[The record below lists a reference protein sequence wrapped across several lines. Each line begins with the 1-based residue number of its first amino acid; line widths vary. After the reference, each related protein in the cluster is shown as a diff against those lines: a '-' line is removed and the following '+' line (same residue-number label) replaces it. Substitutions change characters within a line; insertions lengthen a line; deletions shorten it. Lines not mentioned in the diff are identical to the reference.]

1 MSNYSLQDNP
11 DYYLQRSTQ
20 LKQSD
25 YSVEVVDIDF
35 SKPETSIV
43 RWHWHEE
50 VEFIYVSSGQ
60 VYVTCENENILATQ
74 GDIIFINQN
83 TKHFITP
90 ADTENSRIQSLI
102 VHPMFIVGFGHL
114 DLERKYL
121 TPILHDRSLKYF
133 YVSVQDKDYDM
144 YYSNVNGALEQF
156 EAREPGF
163 ELLTKAALLQVW
175 KHIYDRVQADAKATA
190 NPKTAAQDE
199 QRVKQAILFMQEH
212 YMEALTL
219 EDIANSILV
228 SKSECCRCFKRS
240 LSMSPFE
247 YLMKYRILESTKHI
261 HHQKQESI
269 SDIASAVGFNNTSYY
284 NKIFKKYMKCTPT
297 EYRNNL
303 KKDLPTLS

>member
-11 DYYLQRSTQ
+11 DYYSQRSTQ

-50 VEFIYVSSGQ
+50 VEFIYVASGQ
-60 VYVTCENENILATQ
+60 VYVTCETENIFASQ

-83 TKHFITP
+83 VKHFITP
-90 ADTENSRIQSLI
+90 ADAEHSRIQSLI
-102 VHPMFIVGFGHL
+102 VHPMFIIGFGHL

-121 TPILHDRSLKYF
+121 TPILHDRSLKYI
-133 YVSVQDKDYDM
+133 YVTVQDRDYDI
-144 YYSNVNGALEQF
+144 YYSNVNGALKQF
-156 EAREPGF
+156 ESRESGF

-175 KHIYDRVQADAKATA
+175 KHIYDHVQAEAKATA